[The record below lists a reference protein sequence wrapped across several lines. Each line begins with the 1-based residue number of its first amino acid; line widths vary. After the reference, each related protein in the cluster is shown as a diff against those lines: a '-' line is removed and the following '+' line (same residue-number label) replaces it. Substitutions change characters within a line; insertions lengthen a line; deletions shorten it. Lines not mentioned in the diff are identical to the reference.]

1 MPCSL
6 RSVCVIPSLKPAYL
20 NPTRSKFRTLLYNDL
35 KDTVGPMGISVA
47 FFLPLYPQQSRL
59 LEHIVELE
67 DALSAAFNSSPNDIT
82 PNYRQHFRDIRFN
95 LEKNRQLLGD
105 WLFGELES
113 KKLASMTAEE
123 MMSDDVRKQVESVF
137 SR

>member
-1 MPCSL
+1 
-6 RSVCVIPSLKPAYL
+6 
-20 NPTRSKFRTLLYNDL
+20 
-35 KDTVGPMGISVA
+35 MG
-47 FFLPLYPQQSRL
+47 
-59 LEHIVELE
+59 LE

-123 MMSDDVRKQVESVF
+123 MMSDDVRKEVKACSIVEPQRETIKEEMFEAYQTDWYKTHMMNKLSGGFKVMRSMGF
-137 SR
+137 FCAVPTMRIR

>member
-1 MPCSL
+1 M
-6 RSVCVIPSLKPAYL
+6 
-20 NPTRSKFRTLLYNDL
+20 
-35 KDTVGPMGISVA
+35 
-47 FFLPLYPQQSRL
+47 
-59 LEHIVELE
+59 ELE

-123 MMSDDVRKQVESVF
+123 MMSDDVRKEVNQVF
-137 SR
+137 IR